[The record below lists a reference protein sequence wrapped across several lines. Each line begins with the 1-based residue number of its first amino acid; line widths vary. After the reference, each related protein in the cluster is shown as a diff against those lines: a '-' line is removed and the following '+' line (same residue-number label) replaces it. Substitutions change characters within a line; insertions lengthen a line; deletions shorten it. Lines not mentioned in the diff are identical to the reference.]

1 MRRRHSFVKKAKDF
15 KALKQYK
22 TIMKIQSLLTELE
35 KNQEDFKREEGLVLD
50 SRKLLEVE
58 EQFVIGLC
66 KYKLATND
74 FKKNHGKNGLNQYLN
89 SPISPLVAIQTIDS
103 STSKL
108 LQDVNHYA
116 EYYKSHKNQVIK
128 SERNLEE
135 KKGKVNALGEKVE
148 NLLKEQPLNRTIP
161 ESPPVEECAVC
172 LCPYDTENHKHSAI
186 TTCGHR
192 FGSSCLR
199 HITNKRCPICFQQFK
214 LKNII
219 TLY

>member
-35 KNQEDFKREEGLVLD
+35 QSQEDFKSEEKIVLD
-50 SRKLLEVE
+50 SRNLLEKEMQFINSLREYAAAISDFKTNNGDDKLLEY
-58 EQFVIGLC
+58 QNTLSSSNYNC
-66 KYKLATND
+66 KFAKD
-74 FKKNHGKNGLNQYLN
+74 
-89 SPISPLVAIQTIDS
+89 LVYYTR
-103 STSKL
+103 
-108 LQDVNHYA
+108 
-116 EYYKSHKNQVIK
+116 YYKSHREEVVK
-128 SERNLEE
+128 SDLILEE

-148 NLLKEQPLNRTIP
+148 NLLKDQPLNDTIP
-161 ESPPVEECAVC
+161 ESPKVDECAIC

-192 FGSSCLR
+192 FGSSCLNR
-199 HITNKRCPICFQQFK
+199 LSNKRCPICFQRFK
-214 LKNII
+214 SNKVI